1 MMPLPVM
8 ECPCQRYL
16 STDNVLKVLE
26 TRAIRSRSNGDGDDE
41 LDRLVQWISGTQQLL
56 LGNPPSF
63 DQKQAGVV
71 VVESHQPPC
80 TPLHGRCRNRVP
92 CSFRLLNDVRQACQP
107 FIAADVVKKKP
118 AATTS
123 TTKRT
128 AAVDQPA
135 INLDSKTEFPALS
148 SVTPIHTK
156 SSTTKTTTTKTP
168 GPISS
173 VRSKKERNRIG
184 PEIIPSS
191 AMPVEGHSPWNIRS
205 THAGTTNAG
214 TVVVDGWAQKVV
226 GNLVNATPPASV
238 DNDEDVL
245 ADFVKLNQPPP
256 TNKEVLWREKSHTV
270 LSLPVAGE
278 CPTNA
283 GVVIDQLF
291 YGTGQITNQSIGR
304 GERIE

>member
-56 LGNPPSF
+56 LGNPPSI
-63 DQKQAGVV
+63 DQKQVGVV

-80 TPLHGRCRNRVP
+80 TPLHGQCRNRVP

-148 SVTPIHTK
+148 RRRRRRLQDRYHPCDPK
-156 SSTTKTTTTKTP
+156 
-168 GPISS
+168 
-173 VRSKKERNRIG
+173 RN
-184 PEIIPSS
+184 
-191 AMPVEGHSPWNIRS
+191 
-205 THAGTTNAG
+205 GT
-214 TVVVDGWAQKVV
+214 
-226 GNLVNATPPASV
+226 AS
-238 DNDEDVL
+238 D
-245 ADFVKLNQPPP
+245 
-256 TNKEVLWREKSHTV
+256 RR
-270 LSLPVAGE
+270 LSLLPQCQWRAIRRGTFVV
-278 CPTNA
+278 PTRE
-283 GVVIDQLF
+283 LPML
-291 YGTGQITNQSIGR
+291 GR
-304 GERIE
+304 L